1 VDYLSDMVPERTKEV
16 DMATQA
22 AKPIERWTANPRAL
36 VVSILKGETPVEKVE
51 DWILLGPQVHRHS
64 FS

>member
-1 VDYLSDMVPERTKEV
+1 MAPERTNEV
-16 DMATQA
+16 EMATQA
-22 AKPIERWTANPRAL
+22 AKPIERWTSNQRVVS
-36 VVSILKGETPVEKVE
+36 VVSILKGETSMEKVE